1 MPERAGQPFFM
12 GPFIVQITISI
23 IFFMAIM
30 AKDDG
35 TIELNASTLFS

>member
-1 MPERAGQPFFM
+1 
-12 GPFIVQITISI
+12 
-23 IFFMAIM
+23 M